1 MVVVGQHTAFG
12 SLYTIDAVV
21 DSITPRTYKKLI
33 DAQELLAEE
42 KVDEAI
48 VRLTWLGELEDD
60 SLDKALTLQT
70 LG

>member
-1 MVVVGQHTAFG
+1 M
-12 SLYTIDAVV
+12 
-21 DSITPRTYKKLI
+21 I

-48 VRLTWLGELEDD
+48 VSLKSWLGELEDD

-70 LG
+70 LGYAEMGQGTVPSRHRVFTSKLGY